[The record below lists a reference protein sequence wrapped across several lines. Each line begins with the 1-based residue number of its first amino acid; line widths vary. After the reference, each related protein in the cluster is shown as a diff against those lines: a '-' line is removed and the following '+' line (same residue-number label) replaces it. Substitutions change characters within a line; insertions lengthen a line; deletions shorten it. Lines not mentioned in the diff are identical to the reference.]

1 MNPATLGRMVGWEI
15 FNISELLKLPDAPV
29 IGHKVTY
36 MGELH
41 YFLSCNVYRCCNIRS
56 ICQLY
61 KAEDHSHVPDRD
73 PLIPGKDGKI
83 SFKYVQI
90 ERHVPIS
97 TFETKRLFPISY
109 STMCRQFLSDLTYQL
124 CVSSEVCPAMPL

>member
-1 MNPATLGRMVGWEI
+1 MNPAAEGRVIGWKV
-15 FNISELLKLPDAPV
+15 FNISKLLKFLYAPV
-29 IGHKVTY
+29 ISHKVTD
-36 MGELH
+36 MRKLH
-41 YFLSCNVYRCCNIRS
+41 HLLSCNAYGCGNIRR

-97 TFETKRLFPISY
+97 IFETMRLFPISY
-109 STMCRQFLSDLTYQL
+109 STMCRQFLSDLTYRL
-124 CVSSEVCPAMPL
+124 YANSEVCPAMPL